1 MLILTRKPWLRAAMC
16 LALCAGNFALS
27 QDQPKVSVEDI
38 TNGKIAVAKIT
49 PLGKDFQNIESIA
62 WSSDGKSLIVDRQ
75 GINQF
80 YQVFVVPLA
89 ADGERNQAVTANRSS
104 SSRSHNGNA
113 SWHPDNQHIIFCGQN
128 ADSSEFTRSV
138 PSYGLQCNL
147 WLTTSTGSRFW
158 QLTHMLTS
166 FNSPK
171 GVSMPRFS
179 PDGKLLF
186 WTGCLG
192 ATTRGSI
199 WGERA
204 LFLADFS
211 FAGDRPQLTN
221 QQNFQPGTQH
231 DFYESYGFSPDGKS
245 LLFAGNMTPDQ
256 QWFGMDIGKME
267 LASVYPSQ
275 AKMTPV
281 MLTNT
286 PYVWDRYASFS
297 PNGKKIIWSSSEGNT
312 VPYLGIGG
320 ARWQQFMQSD
330 LWIMNS
336 DGKEKR
342 RLTGFNNRRAPE
354 YAKRKCYV
362 GMSAWHPSEDKI
374 AIVLHYEVRNANM
387 ESVAYIIELDNSD
400 NLINQPSN

>member
-171 GVSMPRFS
+171 GVSMPKFS

>member
-16 LALCAGNFALS
+16 LALCAGNLALS

-89 ADGERNQAVTANRSS
+89 ADGERNPAVTANRSS

-256 QWFGMDIGKME
+256 QWFGMDICMME

-400 NLINQPSN
+400 NLINQPSH

>member
-1 MLILTRKPWLRAAMC
+1 MLILTRQPWLRAAMC
-16 LALCAGNFALS
+16 LALGAVNFALS

-89 ADGERNQAVTANRSS
+89 ADGERNSAVTANRSS

-256 QWFGMDIGKME
+256 QWFGMDICMME

-400 NLINQPSN
+400 NLINR